1 MQWCDRLSGPPQTP
15 YKLVPIP
22 RLFDQLLLLPMRL
35 GLSVLLT
42 STAMVVSPMTI
53 ANQGPVRLMPHSVN
67 DRSSLSNSPP
77 GRTPISACSADLPIK
92 PASSSASMS
101 GRSRKVSM
109 PNADRK
115 CFVVT

>member
-1 MQWCDRLSGPPQTP
+1 MLDLRLGEPIPTDIPPSEPVNTADVQGKVMQWCDRLSGPPQTP

-53 ANQGPVRLMPHSVN
+53 ANQGPY
-67 DRSSLSNSPP
+67 
-77 GRTPISACSADLPIK
+77 
-92 PASSSASMS
+92 AS
-101 GRSRKVSM
+101 
-109 PNADRK
+109 
-115 CFVVT
+115 CLTQ